1 MIIIDTKILT
11 RDGLEILI
19 QHVHDEYHGAPWD
32 NEDGHGPVSK
42 WTNRDKHAGELVLC
56 SDRDSK
62 RYYDYA
68 EAVRI
73 AKRDG
78 WGPGKPHEAARA
90 DYDRLRAWCNDEWYY
105 IGIVAT
111 IGNVARASLWGIE
124 SDSSDDYLAEVAD
137 DLASEALYDLRQV
150 ALIEVAACE

>member
-1 MIIIDTKILT
+1 MITIDTKTLT
-11 RDGLEILI
+11 RDGVEILI
-19 QHVHDEYHGAPWD
+19 QHVHDEYANAPWD
-32 NEDGHGPVSK
+32 NEDGHGPVSD
-42 WTNRDKHAGELVLC
+42 WTRRDKRAGELVLC

-90 DYDRLRAWCNDEWYY
+90 DYDRLRAWCNDQWYY

-111 IGNVARASLWGIE
+111 IGNVAHASLWGIE
-124 SDSSDDYLAEVAD
+124 SDSSEEYLIEVENELADEALAEYRSLSLAEVA
-137 DLASEALYDLRQV
+137 A
-150 ALIEVAACE
+150 